1 MVDLKHAEM
10 PSDEMLVAFLDGE
23 LMARSA
29 RGSIG

>member
-23 LMARSA
+23 LEWRGARA
-29 RGSIG
+29 DR